1 MKKTFV
7 SEMVNVAMK
16 NGEKFN
22 GYWYDL
28 GTSAVLMTMDEIAAL
43 DWMCGKDDNITHLDE
58 VLEFAAKEQYT
69 EKENYALDKMTKRIK
84 NFDAEA
90 VQMIQTVTV
99 LGIYLKRNG
108 IKVTTTRPTNY
119 VDIAGLNTNDAV
131 ELIKNVYEQNVR

>member
-58 VLEFAAKEQYT
+58 VMNFAAKDQYT
-69 EKENYALDKMTKRIK
+69 EKENYMIDKMTKRIK
-84 NFDAEA
+84 NFDNEA
-90 VQMIQTVTV
+90 IQMIQTVTV

-119 VDIAGLNTNDAV
+119 VDIAGMNTEDAV
-131 ELIKNVYEQNVR
+131 NLIKNVYEQNVK